1 MSMELNRP
9 GKPLRKQRK
18 WPSRGSKIEDDME
31 IRFTEDEL
39 RIIAKLVT
47 EELQKELQ
55 NKINKV
61 VLGPYMKKQEILA
74 DKTVFELVRD
84 GELSMSTGL
93 YNTLQA
99 HLSGYTFRQLAEA
112 RWIDFG
118 RIRGL
123 GRKKYWELT
132 QLFREHGLKEGTK
145 KIKYDH
151 TTMRYKIVE

>member
-1 MSMELNRP
+1 
-9 GKPLRKQRK
+9 
-18 WPSRGSKIEDDME
+18 ME

-47 EELQKELQ
+47 EEMQKELQ
-55 NKINKV
+55 KKLTAA
-61 VLGPYMKKQEILA
+61 VLGPSMKVQEIPA

-99 HLSGYTFRQLAEA
+99 HLSGYTFRELAEA

-151 TTMRYKIVE
+151 EEKTYKIV